1 MKNRT
6 KKMLALILALVF
18 VVALFAGCG
27 GNNSGNNGGSSAGN
41 SGSASTGSGT
51 TSGGSSTSTD
61 SGTTSG
67 SGSTSGS
74 GDTGSGDAGSAPVD
88 EGPYCYAAGKF
99 EWNDR
104 GFPATK
110 YEYTQPITTTDEV
123 LTEWTTCY
131 TPQYIPDDDWGNI
144 PTWQELE
151 QRTGVHIEYNII
163 ASSTRSQNFSVLL
176 AADDLDDI
184 MDQGGSFYTTG
195 TLKSGIEEGYFANLY
210 LYKDYMPNYLYE
222 VGVNSEN
229 NVDIYAKAFYDPE
242 TITTIYGMVHDPVP
256 AEGYMLRQDWLDE
269 MGMGDAIDVVTYD
282 QLEQV
287 LYAMKTNYTKNG
299 KECFPLFINNIGEVY
314 QSALLGGYNTTLYSS
329 SLMYA
334 RVVDGK
340 VDFCGT
346 TEDDRAMMT
355 MMAKWYGDGMISPNF
370 QTFVAGEDY
379 DCGARNDTLGCHLV
393 TPSDWDRLEKES
405 ENPNAKWEPIK
416 RTRLY
421 EGQIF
426 KYGYVKP
433 RDVYSYGSALV
444 SGTCENIPLAVSWL
458 DYGYSETGSEF
469 VSWGTEGYLWEYN
482 ENGERRLT
490 EWALTHEAGTSW
502 LLCIYAT
509 NGLLNASL
517 MHNLRNYYYEG
528 GDRPMRAMDVFT
540 EETYYG
546 EYDFPSSCKFTD
558 EERDENTSILADLNT
573 YFSENYMLFLT
584 GDRPMS
590 EWDAYIEEM
599 GTFGLSDLMAN
610 YQTAYERYMA
620 TF

>member
-1 MKNRT
+1 MNNRI
-6 KKMLALILALVF
+6 KKMLALVLALVF
-18 VVALFAGCG
+18 VAALFAGCG
-27 GNNSGNNGGSSAGN
+27 GNNSGSSA
-41 SGSASTGSGT
+41 SGSGT
-51 TSGGSSTSTD
+51 A
-61 SGTTSG
+61 SG

-74 GDTGSGDAGSAPVD
+74 GSGTASGGSTGDSGSTDSGSTSGTGDAGSEPVD

-104 GFPATK
+104 GFPTTK
-110 YEYTQPITTTDEV
+110 YEYTQPISTTDEV

-131 TPQYIPDDDWGNI
+131 TPQYIPEDDWGSI

-151 QRTGVHIEYNII
+151 QRTGVHIEYNVI

-222 VGVNSEN
+222 VGVNSET
-229 NVDIYAKAFYDPE
+229 NVDIYAKAFYDSE

-269 MGMGDAIDVVTYD
+269 MGMGDAIDVETYD
-282 QLEQV
+282 QLEKV
-287 LYAMKTNYTKNG
+287 LYAMKTNYTRNG

-314 QSALLGGYNTTLYSS
+314 QSALLGGYDTTLYTS

-355 MMAKWYGDGMISPNF
+355 MMSKWYADGMISPNF
-370 QTFVAGEDY
+370 QSFVAGEDY
-379 DCGARNDTLGCHLV
+379 DCGSHDDTLGCHLV
-393 TPSDWDRLEKES
+393 TPSSWEQLEAES

-433 RDVYSYGSALV
+433 RDVYSYGSAIV
-444 SGTCENIPLAVSWL
+444 SGRCENIPLAVSWL

-490 EWALTHEAGTSW
+490 EWAMTHEAGTSW

-540 EETYYG
+540 EEVYYG

-573 YFSENYMLFLT
+573 YFSENYILFLT
-584 GDRPMS
+584 GERPMS

-599 GTFGLSDLMAN
+599 GTFGLTDLMAN

-620 TF
+620 EF